1 MGESPV
7 ARRVEDAVSGA
18 VRALGLLVE
27 DVTVTPA
34 GKRRVV
40 RITVD
45 RDLGDV
51 PPLRPD
57 ASERSGN
64 DERSGHDERSGND
77 GIPAQA
83 SVPAVDLDAVAEATR
98 AISEVLDDSD
108 ALGSAP
114 YTLEVTSPG
123 VGRPLTVPRHFR
135 RNVGRLVRLTL
146 EGDGDGAGQRVTGR
160 LLAAGADLV
169 WLRPEG
175 GDADQGGRPKGAK
188 AKAAGGSAAENEPR
202 SYPLARIA
210 RGDVQ
215 VEFGRVDEALLADEG
230 DGDERDGDHFDD
242 QED

>member
-57 ASERSGN
+57 AS
-64 DERSGHDERSGND
+64 ERSGND

-175 GDADQGGRPKGAK
+175 SDADQGGRPKGAK